1 MKIYVRNIKWNLVNS
16 QDSNLYPKQ
25 ATIKVPDN
33 FAETFTKNELIM
45 KVEAR
50 LVSIFNAQ
58 LISAEYIF

>member
-1 MKIYVRNIKWNLVNS
+1 MKIYVRNIKWNLANS